1 MKIGL
6 IGYGYW
12 GKILLPKLENFG
24 DVVFVCT
31 SKDNYKERLKEVDWV
46 VVATPSQTHYDIVK
60 YCLEAGVNVFCE
72 KSLTLDYYTSFD
84 LYSTAEL
91 YNVKLYVN
99 DVFMFRNKIES
110 LSLIHI

>member
-31 SKDNYKERLKEVDWV
+31 SKDNYKERLKRLIV
-46 VVATPSQTHYDIVK
+46 VVFYTRP
-60 YCLEAGVNVFCE
+60 N
-72 KSLTLDYYTSFD
+72 SL
-84 LYSTAEL
+84 
-91 YNVKLYVN
+91 
-99 DVFMFRNKIES
+99 
-110 LSLIHI
+110 

>member
-46 VVATPSQTHYDIVK
+46 VVATPMP
-60 YCLEAGVNVFCE
+60 N
-72 KSLTLDYYTSFD
+72 SLRHRKVL
-84 LYSTAEL
+84 
-91 YNVKLYVN
+91 
-99 DVFMFRNKIES
+99 FRGWCKCF
-110 LSLIHI
+110 L